1 MSVRENVHKTHRAY
15 TNDQETVFVEGRTVG
30 ECLKQLIQLFPDM
43 KSALFDEKGKLRNH
57 IEIYVNAESAYP
69 EELKKPVQDG
79 DEVFITVML
88 AGG

>member
-1 MSVRENVHKTHRAY
+1 MSVTLNVHKTHRAY
-15 TNDQETVFVEGRTVG
+15 TNDQETVVVEGSTVG
-30 ECLKQLIQLFPDM
+30 ECLHQLIKRFPDM

-69 EELKKPVQDG
+69 DELKKPVQDG
-79 DEVFITVML
+79 DEIFLTVML

>member
-1 MSVRENVHKTHRAY
+1 M
-15 TNDQETVFVEGRTVG
+15 
-30 ECLKQLIQLFPDM
+30 IQLFPDM
-43 KSALFDEKGKLRNH
+43 KSALFDEKEKLRNH

-79 DEVFITVML
+79 DELFITVML

>member
-1 MSVRENVHKTHRAY
+1 MSVMLNIHKTHRVY
-15 TNDQETVFVEGRTVG
+15 TDDQDAISVEGSTVG
-30 ECLKQLIQLFPDM
+30 QCLDHVVQRFPDM

-69 EELKKPVQDG
+69 DELKKPVKDG
-79 DEVFITVML
+79 DEIFITVML